1 MLGVKK
7 IKFDARS
14 SLINNIAHI
23 HAKKKILTLT
33 HMVRM
38 ESTREAFW
46 HLEICFGTKFKVP
59 KNLKNVFFIDLN
71 ILHAHK
77 FVSQKITFIMLCVK
91 RRSLMYKKLIKHLYN
106 IIKIFNILISI

>member
-7 IKFDARS
+7 IMFDARS
-14 SLINNIAHI
+14 SLMNNIAHI
-23 HAKKKILTLT
+23 HARKILTLT

-46 HLEICFGTKFKVP
+46 HLEICFRTKFKVP

-77 FVSQKITFIMLCVK
+77 FVSQKTKFIMLCIK
-91 RRSLMYKKLIKHLYN
+91 R
-106 IIKIFNILISI
+106 